1 MRERLSRLLDH
12 DKPHPVLVVAGIALI
27 GLILGNIPL
36 LLGYAGIHG
45 VMTAAAA
52 SKLAFWFMGLAF
64 GAYVIGGGLRAIG
77 EI

>member
-1 MRERLSRLLDH
+1 M
-12 DKPHPVLVVAGIALI
+12 VAAGIVLI

-52 SKLAFWFMGLAF
+52 SKLAFWFMGLSF
-64 GAYVIGGGLRAIG
+64 GAYIIGGGLRAVG